1 MRCALILAL
10 ALAVPAHAANPPPNT
25 KGFTAGDLSAAA
37 RASRPSPAL
46 ADAREFAAQT
56 EVVRAGFVLDPAGA
70 WGLLS
75 PSEARTL
82 HAAFGP
88 QRAYGDD
95 AIQWFMRGAQASAGN
110 GDMTG
115 LYNPLA
121 DVWLVLRWDRI
132 GGRPRIADA
141 VFLPGS
147 AVNGGGGQ
155 TWTQS
160 PGPYAD
166 ALARNASVARVAFAL
181 LDSGPF
187 FDAFA
192 PARATAGDQA
202 CQSVKAWMGSLRPWG
217 EAKAHLKQWQALHKD
232 LATGRT
238 GGTVAALPPRVRA
251 TLVPMGAITSADGP
265 ALLLV
270 SPLAPQMVVAAD
282 YSGHG
287 KPRLSL
293 INLANA
299 GGAQ

>member
-1 MRCALILAL
+1 MRYALILAL
-10 ALAVPAHAANPPPNT
+10 ALAAPAQAQDT

-37 RASRPSPAL
+37 RAGRPSPAL
-46 ADAREFAAQT
+46 ADMREFAAQT

-82 HAAFGP
+82 HVAFGP
-88 QRAYGDD
+88 QRPTGDD
-95 AIQWFMRGAQASAGN
+95 AIQWFMRGAEASAGN

-166 ALARNASVARVAFAL
+166 ALARNAAVAHIAFAL

-192 PARATAGDQA
+192 SVKTPASDQA
-202 CQSVKAWMGSLRPWG
+202 YQSVTAWMGSLRPWG
-217 EAKAHLKQWQALHKD
+217 EDKARLKQWQALHRD
-232 LATGRT
+232 LAEGKT
-238 GGTVAALPPRVRA
+238 GGTVAALPPKVRA

-282 YSGHG
+282 YNGHG
-287 KPRLSL
+287 RPKLSL